1 LIAVSHRRCGI
12 AESDPGTAFP
22 ALRLD
27 HLERLTDGTGIMQH
41 ALYSVPDPLHGY
53 SIDDQARALIA
64 VLAHARLAGS
74 AQPLRAYTYL
84 AYLRYAAM
92 GEGRFHNFL
101 SYSRQWLDDGGGEDA
116 RGRALWA
123 LGYAA
128 RHGLDQGLRD
138 AAATLFADG
147 LVAVRSLRSPRA
159 WAFTIFGLYHYLHV
173 RPEPAQQS
181 LLGDLAKRL
190 VDCYDR
196 TAAPDWAWF
205 EDRLTYC
212 NAKLPAALLLA
223 HEMTGQARFRE
234 VGLAAAHWLMGVLF
248 DGGGVLHLI
257 GQDGWYQRGGTRAAF
272 DEQCVDAQGS
282 VEVSLIAGRISGDAS
297 WQERALAAFAWFHG
311 RNTLGLSLIDPATWG
326 CYDGLR
332 PNGVNRNMGAE
343 SIVCYL
349 LAYLDLVGAG
359 LLTLDGAILR
369 PAEAGPNHPTA
380 IPGPT

>member
-1 LIAVSHRRCGI
+1 V
-12 AESDPGTAFP
+12 ESGPGTDFP

-53 SIDDQARALIA
+53 SVDDQARALIA
-64 VLAHARLAGS
+64 VLAHARLAGA
-74 AQPLRAYTYL
+74 AQPPPRAYTYL

-92 GEGRFHNFL
+92 SEGRFHNFL
-101 SYSRQWLDDGGGEDA
+101 SYDRQWLDDGGGEDA

-138 AAATLFADG
+138 AAATLLVDG
-147 LVAVRSLRSPRA
+147 LVAMRSLRAPRA
-159 WAFTIFGLYHYLHV
+159 WAFTIFGLYHYLKY
-173 RPEPAQQS
+173 RPEPALQS
-181 LLGDLAKRL
+181 LLCDLANRL
-190 VDCYDR
+190 ATCYER
-196 TAAPDWAWF
+196 TAAPDWPWF

-223 HEMTGQARFRE
+223 NEVTGEARFRE
-234 VGLAAAHWLMGVLF
+234 VGLAASSWLMEVLF
-248 DGGGVLHLI
+248 DDSGVLHLI
-257 GQDGWYQRGGTRAAF
+257 GQDGWYPRGGTRAAY
-272 DEQCVDAQGS
+272 DEQCVDAQGT
-282 VEVSLIAGRISGDAS
+282 VELALIAGRISGDHS

-311 RNTLGLSLIDPATWG
+311 RNAPGLALIDPATWG

-332 PNGVNRNMGAE
+332 SNGVNRNMGAE
-343 SIVCYL
+343 SIICYL

-359 LLTLDGAILR
+359 LLTLNGTMRR
-369 PAEAGPNHPTA
+369 PAEAGSDRTIA
-380 IPGPT
+380 ITGRT

>member
-1 LIAVSHRRCGI
+1 M
-12 AESDPGTAFP
+12 ESGPGTAFP

-27 HLERLTDGTGIMQH
+27 HLQRLTDETGVMQH

-64 VLAHARLAGS
+64 VLAHARLAGD
-74 AQPLRAYTYL
+74 ALPPPAAYTYL
-84 AYLRYAAM
+84 SYLRYAAM

-101 SYSRQWLDDGGGEDA
+101 SYSRRWLDDGSGEDA

-128 RHGLDQGLRD
+128 RHGLEQGLRE
-138 AAATLFADG
+138 AAASLFADA
-147 LVAVRSLRSPRA
+147 LVAVRSLGAPRA
-159 WAFTIFGLYHYLHV
+159 WAFSIFGLYHYLQQS
-173 RPEPAQQS
+173 REPAPLS
-181 LLGDLAKRL
+181 LLRELAGRL
-190 VDCYDR
+190 VDRYER
-196 TAAPDWAWF
+196 TAAPDWPWF

-223 HEMTGQARFRE
+223 YEMTGEARFRE
-234 VGLAAAHWLMGVLF
+234 VGLAASTWLMGVLF
-248 DGGGVLHLI
+248 DASGVLHLI
-257 GQDGWYQRGGTRAAF
+257 GQDGWYPRGGPRAAF
-272 DEQCVDAQGS
+272 DQQCVDAQGT
-282 VEVSLIAGRISGDAS
+282 VEVSLIAGRISGDPI
-297 WQERALAAFAWFHG
+297 WQQRALAALAWFHG
-311 RNTLGLSLIDPATWG
+311 RNALGLALIDPATWG

-343 SIVCYL
+343 SIICYL

-369 PAEAGPNHPTA
+369 PAASGPDH
-380 IPGPT
+380 GR